1 MATGRGVR
9 ACDRPKAK
17 RGLLRWSRRLHLSPV
32 QVYKT
37 EVSIKTSSLLY
48 LVLIASVGSIGAP
61 PTAVNLNGGV
71 HNGSVLI
78 PVFLNGKP
86 LSFLLDTGSSRSTL
100 NAFLV
105 EPLKLEQG
113 AAADVLGNYGVQSL
127 HTVRVKNLKVGGFEF
142 SDQTLVVANLDAVS
156 RAVGVS
162 VDGVLGN
169 DVLRTVTFKLSYS
182 KQSATFG
189 VLSQFGN
196 LGTPIKLRE
205 DGNQFFVPITLFS
218 VAREL
223 LLDTGTNSTNLSWET
238 WEQLSKIWTPKSV
251 IDGIASSGNSASTAF
266 LVCIPNVR
274 VGNIEIK
281 NQPVR
286 VQNPVSTGAFSEPG
300 FEGILG
306 SDFWRQFEVT
316 FDLSHALLY
325 LKPDTGFR
333 PDPYKYVTLGI
344 QFAKDTSGAFTVVSV
359 WKNSP
364 AAEAGIEPGDRIA
377 AVGGQ
382 SVKDLTPEQLSKRL
396 HAKAGTPIK
405 LKIEHEN
412 TSSVVTVRT
421 RKLLC

>member
-1 MATGRGVR
+1 MARGRGAR
-9 ACDRPKAK
+9 AWDRPKAK

-113 AAADVLGNYGVQSL
+113 AAADVLGTYVVQSL
-127 HTVRVKNLKVGGFEF
+127 HTVRVKNLTVGGFEF

-169 DVLRTVTFKLSYS
+169 DVLRTITFKLSYS
-182 KQSATFG
+182 KQRATFG
-189 VLSQFGN
+189 LLSQFGN

-205 DGNQFFVPITLFS
+205 EDNQFFVPITFLS

-238 WEQLSKIWTPKSV
+238 WNKLSNVWTPKSV
-251 IDGIASSGNSASTAF
+251 IEGIASSGNSHSTAF
-266 LVCIPNVR
+266 LLCITNVR
-274 VGNIEIK
+274 VGNIDIK
-281 NQPVR
+281 NQAVR
-286 VQNPVSTGAFSEPG
+286 VQNPVRTGAFSEED
-300 FEGILG
+300 FEGIFG
-306 SDFWRQFEVT
+306 SDFMQLCGNLPSKPISRAT
-316 FDLSHALLY
+316 FA
-325 LKPDTGFR
+325 
-333 PDPYKYVTLGI
+333 
-344 QFAKDTSGAFTVVSV
+344 
-359 WKNSP
+359 
-364 AAEAGIEPGDRIA
+364 
-377 AVGGQ
+377 
-382 SVKDLTPEQLSKRL
+382 
-396 HAKAGTPIK
+396 
-405 LKIEHEN
+405 
-412 TSSVVTVRT
+412 SSQ
-421 RKLLC
+421 